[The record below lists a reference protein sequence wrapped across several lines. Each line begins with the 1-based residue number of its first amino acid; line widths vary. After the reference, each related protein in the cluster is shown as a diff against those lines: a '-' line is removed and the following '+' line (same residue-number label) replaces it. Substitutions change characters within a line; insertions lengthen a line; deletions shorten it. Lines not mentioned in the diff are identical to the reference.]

1 MSLLRVSSSAAG
13 DRAALLDVA
22 NCHETRVDVS
32 TVAVTRPGCDRRPPR
47 SHGEVTLQV
56 SPRDETLEVTFVSC
70 RRVAHLVRLSGAH
83 LFLRFRRDSHNNKY
97 TKVHHAKKECNKYK
111 TTMLGCLVIRNVLSH
126 LMAIVEEKNR

>member
-32 TVAVTRPGCDRRPPR
+32 TVAVTRPGCDRRPSR

-70 RRVAHLVRLSGAH
+70 RRVAHLVRLSEPIFSFASVGTVATT
-83 LFLRFRRDSHNNKY
+83 NIQKY
-97 TKVHHAKKECNKYK
+97 I
-111 TTMLGCLVIRNVLSH
+111 MQRRNVTNT
-126 LMAIVEEKNR
+126 KKQPC